1 MNAKVCPLKSE
12 RHPGSCEFYKRWAL
26 LKNQE
31 KWKQNGV
38 LWKEGTT
45 LYHVAYK
52 NGLWCELYG
61 VPFVAFYKN
70 NRQMVSLKIKNEYHI
85 IY

>member
-1 MNAKVCPLKSE
+1 MQ
-12 RHPGSCEFYKRWAL
+12 
-26 LKNQE
+26 NQV

-70 NRQMVSLKIKNEYHI
+70 NRQMVSFKIKNEYHI